1 MKINKI
7 ILSAVAALS
16 FAGCQTDMEFLTE
29 KPKDII
35 TIENAFE
42 TSDQLLATI
51 TSAYASFES
60 FYFTQGMGSDNFT
73 YRAAGT
79 DILDCKT
86 SMTHYSNFDQW
97 TTTSGFVKSIW
108 DGYYKVISYANL
120 AISQLDNVSWS
131 NEADK
136 ARLEAE
142 AHFLRGLAHLRL
154 AEYYGAVPIIREF
167 IQETKF
173 DYVRDPRADVY
184 NFAIE
189 EFKLAYAVLPVNG
202 I

>member
-1 MKINKI
+1 MKLNKI

-16 FAGCQTDMEFLTE
+16 FAGCQSDMEFLTE
-29 KPKDII
+29 KPKDRI

-51 TSAYASFES
+51 VSAYASFES
-60 FYFTQGMGSDNFT
+60 FYFAGGMGSDNFT
-73 YRAAGT
+73 YRQAGT

-86 SMTHYSNFDQW
+86 SVTHYSNFDQW

-108 DGYYKVISYANL
+108 DGYYRVISYANL

-136 ARLEAE
+136 ARLEGE

-154 AEYYGAVPIIREF
+154 ALF
-167 IQETKF
+167 
-173 DYVRDPRADVY
+173 
-184 NFAIE
+184 
-189 EFKLAYAVLPVNG
+189 
-202 I
+202 